1 MIEHAMT
8 HHIALFRFRLSAA
21 QSIGP
26 AALRKL
32 WSAACGSNDVNVCRV
47 TSGLGYGDT
56 GRSYSL
62 WAPPNTANLWAIETR
77 LRELLADTF
86 PSAAINLTTL

>member
-1 MIEHAMT
+1 MT
-8 HHIALFRFRLSAA
+8 HHIALFRFRLSAS

-32 WSAACGSNDVNVCRV
+32 WSTACGSKDVNVCRV

-62 WAPPNTANLWAIETR
+62 WAPPNTANLLTIETR
-77 LRELLADTF
+77 LRQSLADTF
-86 PSAAINLTTL
+86 PSAAINLTSL

>member
-1 MIEHAMT
+1 MT

-26 AALRKL
+26 AALKKL
-32 WSAACGSNDVNVCRV
+32 WASACGSNDVNVCRV
-47 TSGLGYGDT
+47 TSGLSYGDS

-62 WAPPNTANLWAIETR
+62 WAAPSTTNLWAVESR
-77 LRELLADTF
+77 LRQLLADTF
-86 PSAAINLTTL
+86 PSAAINLTSL